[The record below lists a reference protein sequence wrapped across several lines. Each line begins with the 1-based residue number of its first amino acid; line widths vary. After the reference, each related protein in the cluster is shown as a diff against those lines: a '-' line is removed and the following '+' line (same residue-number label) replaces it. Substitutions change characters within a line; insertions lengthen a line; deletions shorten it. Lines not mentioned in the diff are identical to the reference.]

1 MPGIV
6 TGKIAK
12 INRVTRGW
20 INYYALGSM
29 KTAMTETDAHL
40 RTRLRAVIWKPVE
53 SAEEAAMGIAETG
66 DRKRLCKSN
75 GLLWKLLSMGSNQ
88 NLCSQGN
95 LKGSACESGTWKLSW
110 LLQRVSCFEV
120 MLNCHMP
127 NGTYGGVRGW
137 RKSAL
142 LDYVRLMS
150 WQYRVGEIDSGRF
163 CVYILDY
170 ILETNMKGQIWKTN
184 LKGLY
189 IIVYASEIWYTNS
202 RICLLRSRRADA
214 L

>member
-1 MPGIV
+1 MSDWIQRKLGLKVNMAKTHITRPQKLKYLGFGFCKDSKEKKWKCRPRQDSVKKFKSRLKELTCRKMPGIV

-95 LKGSACESGTWKLSW
+95 LKGSACESGTWKLS
-110 LLQRVSCFEV
+110 
-120 MLNCHMP
+120 
-127 NGTYGGVRGW
+127 
-137 RKSAL
+137 
-142 LDYVRLMS
+142 
-150 WQYRVGEIDSGRF
+150 
-163 CVYILDY
+163 
-170 ILETNMKGQIWKTN
+170 
-184 LKGLY
+184 
-189 IIVYASEIWYTNS
+189 
-202 RICLLRSRRADA
+202 
-214 L
+214 